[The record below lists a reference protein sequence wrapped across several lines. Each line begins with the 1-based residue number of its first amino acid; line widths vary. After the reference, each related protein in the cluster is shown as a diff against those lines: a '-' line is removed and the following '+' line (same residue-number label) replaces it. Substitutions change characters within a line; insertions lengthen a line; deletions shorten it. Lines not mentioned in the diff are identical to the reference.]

1 MARVKQKNTARKSTT
16 PVWRETQTVLH
27 KKLETKR
34 ERGKGKGGKSEKKLK
49 EDEVKKKRHRWRK
62 GTVAL
67 REIRRLQRSTEN
79 LIPRAPFQRLVREIT
94 QELAKEFHIDDLKY
108 QTAALLALQE
118 AAEAYIIN
126 LFENTN
132 LLAIHAKRV
141 TIMPRDMQLAIRIR
155 GGH

>member
-1 MARVKQKNTARKSTT
+1 MARVKQKNTAKKSTGN
-16 PVWRETQTVLH
+16 WKFNQNVLQ

-34 ERGKGKGGKSEKKLK
+34 QRGKVKNLGGKVGKKVK
-49 EDEVKKKRHRWRK
+49 EDEVKKKKRRWRK
-62 GTVAL
+62 GIVAL
-67 REIRRLQRSTEN
+67 REIRRFQRSTEN

-94 QELAKEFHIDDLKY
+94 QSINIEGLKY

-118 AAEAYIIN
+118 AAEAYIVN

-141 TIMPRDMQLAIRIR
+141 TIMPKDMQLAIRIR
-155 GGH
+155 GDQV